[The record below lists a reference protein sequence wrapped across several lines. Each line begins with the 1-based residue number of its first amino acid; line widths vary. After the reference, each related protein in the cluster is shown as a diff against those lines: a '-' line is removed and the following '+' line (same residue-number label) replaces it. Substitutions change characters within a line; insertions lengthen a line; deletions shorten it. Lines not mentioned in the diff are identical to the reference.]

1 MNRLQ
6 EFLDNPHIIT
16 GTATVAAD
24 PQLTLIAA
32 NKALYTLVGETAES
46 CRQQG
51 NSLLHWIEQSSA
63 VRLIGL
69 LAGHPPLFD
78 WEGVL
83 VRKDAT
89 SVRIRLSGT
98 RMEGVLHEGQYPVYL
113 SAFTD
118 LACVE
123 EMLRSAEYERRKYAL
138 IADISE
144 DLPFEYDF
152 ETDTIAY
159 TQKYHKVFGHEPVIP
174 RFRERL
180 GRGEAIDPVSEGFR
194 EPFLALDAEK
204 ASTEAAPERFLPTH
218 SGRKRWFALYSTN
231 ILDTLGKPVKSVGAL
246 RDIDRQ
252 KREQLRLLDKSRTD
266 SMTGL
271 YNKVTTEEEIR
282 IALRDARPGS
292 SGVLFMIDIDNFKDV
307 NDSMGHLA
315 GDSIIMEIARQLRR
329 TFRQDDIIGRVGG
342 DEFHVYMRD
351 VSEIAGI
358 RTRAQ
363 SLCSSIRNLFK
374 NSNIDNAVSVSVGI
388 AVTERPIAYEDLFR
402 QADVALYHA
411 KGNGKN
417 RYEFFGQSSGGDAD
431 GVQKIGRAHV

>member
-51 NSLLHWIEQSSA
+51 NSLLPWIEQSSA

-98 RMEGVLHEGQYPVYL
+98 RMEGVLHKGQYPVYL

-138 IADISE
+138 IADIPKICPLNTTLRRIPS
-144 DLPFEYDF
+144 P
-152 ETDTIAY
+152 TPKSTIRSSG
-159 TQKYHKVFGHEPVIP
+159 TNPLF
-174 RFRERL
+174 
-180 GRGEAIDPVSEGFR
+180 PVSANGW
-194 EPFLALDAEK
+194 AE
-204 ASTEAAPERFLPTH
+204 
-218 SGRKRWFALYSTN
+218 
-231 ILDTLGKPVKSVGAL
+231 
-246 RDIDRQ
+246 
-252 KREQLRLLDKSRTD
+252 
-266 SMTGL
+266 
-271 YNKVTTEEEIR
+271 
-282 IALRDARPGS
+282 ARP
-292 SGVLFMIDIDNFKDV
+292 
-307 NDSMGHLA
+307 
-315 GDSIIMEIARQLRR
+315 SI
-329 TFRQDDIIGRVGG
+329 
-342 DEFHVYMRD
+342 
-351 VSEIAGI
+351 
-358 RTRAQ
+358 
-363 SLCSSIRNLFK
+363 
-374 NSNIDNAVSVSVGI
+374 
-388 AVTERPIAYEDLFR
+388 P
-402 QADVALYHA
+402 
-411 KGNGKN
+411 
-417 RYEFFGQSSGGDAD
+417 
-431 GVQKIGRAHV
+431 